1 VVVKPDDPVADSTAI
16 RRSLRRAGRRKRI
29 EAWLLIAPLVLFL
42 LLVFVAPIAGMLWR
56 AVDDRDLAPVMP
68 RTVAALQGWHG
79 EELPGEPAFAALAA
93 DLTQAR
99 ADRTVAEAAR
109 RLNYDHNG
117 YRTVIMATARKL
129 PSAPTGSWRDTIV
142 ALDPAWGETP
152 IWAAIVRAA
161 GPTTDFYLLA
171 ALDLR
176 EDASG
181 AIVNA
186 PAEEAIYRDVFL
198 RTFLVSLGV
207 TALCL
212 VIGFP
217 VAYLLATRPPQIANP
232 LMILVLLPFWTSL
245 LVRTT
250 AWVVLLQ
257 TNGVVNEILT
267 GLGLVGQPLQL
278 VYNRVGVLIAMTH
291 VLLPYMILPL
301 YSVMRTIP
309 PAHLRAAYSLGAR
322 PVGAFLKVYLPQT
335 LPGIGAGGLLVFI
348 LALGYY
354 ITPAL
359 VGGPAD
365 QMISWFIAFYTTS
378 TVNWGMASAL
388 GLLLLAATL
397 ALYAIYARLVGTD
410 RMRLG

>member
-1 VVVKPDDPVADSTAI
+1 MVSATLAQDSGTI
-16 RRSLRRAGRRKRI
+16 RRSLHRAGRRKRI
-29 EAWLLIAPLVLFL
+29 QAWLLIAPLVAFL

-56 AVDDRDLAPVMP
+56 AVDDQDVAAVMP
-68 RTVAALQGWHG
+68 RTVAVLATWHG
-79 EELPGEPAFAALAA
+79 EGLPGEDAFAALAA
-93 DLTQAR
+93 DMIQAR
-99 ADRTVAEAAR
+99 ADKTIANAAR

-117 YRTVIMATARKL
+117 YRSVVTNTARKL
-129 PSAPTGSWRDTIV
+129 PTSPNGSWHDTFV
-142 ALDPAWGETP
+142 ALDPAWGETET
-152 IWAAIVRAA
+152 WASIARAA
-161 GPTTDFYLLA
+161 GPRTDFYLLA
-171 ALDLR
+171 ALDMR
-176 EDASG
+176 RDAAG
-181 AIVNA
+181 DIVGA
-186 PAEEAIYRDVFL
+186 PAEESIYRDVFM
-198 RTFLVSLGV
+198 RTFLISLSV
-207 TALCL
+207 TLLCL

-217 VAYLLATRPPQIANP
+217 VAYLLATQPPRIANL

-267 GLGLVGQPLQL
+267 GLGLVGAPLQL
-278 VYNRVGVLIAMTH
+278 VYNRVGVLVAMTH

-301 YSVMRTIP
+301 YSVMRSIP

-322 PVGAFLKVYLPQT
+322 PVGAFLRVYLPQT
-335 LPGIGAGGLLVFI
+335 LPGIGAGALLVFI

-365 QMISWFIAFYTTS
+365 QMMSWFIAFYTTS

-397 ALYAIYARLVGTD
+397 ALYAVYARLVGAD

>member
-1 VVVKPDDPVADSTAI
+1 MTALAEDGGTI
-16 RRSLRRAGRRKRI
+16 RRSLRRAGRRRRI
-29 EAWLLIAPLVLFL
+29 EAWLLLAPLVAFL
-42 LLVFVAPIAGMLWR
+42 LLVFVAPIGGMLWR
-56 AVDDRDLAPVMP
+56 AIDDRDVAPILP
-68 RTVAALQGWHG
+68 RTVAALAGWQGDG
-79 EELPGEPAFAALAA
+79 LPGEPAFAALAA
-93 DLTQAR
+93 DLAQAR
-99 ADRTVAEAAR
+99 ADKTLPAAAR
-109 RLNYDHNG
+109 RLNYDRNG
-117 YRTVIMATARKL
+117 YRTVITNTARKL
-129 PSAPTGSWRDTIV
+129 PDAPQGSWQETLT
-142 ALDPAWGETP
+142 ALDPAWGNLE
-152 IWAAIVRAA
+152 IWGAIARAA

-176 EDASG
+176 RDAAG
-181 AIVNA
+181 AILQS
-186 PAEEAIYRDVFL
+186 PPDEAIYRGVFL
-198 RTFLVSLGV
+198 RTFLVALSV

-217 VAYLLATRPPQIANP
+217 VAYLLATRPPRIANI

-267 GLGLVGQPLQL
+267 GLGLVGEPLQL

-301 YSVMRTIP
+301 YSVMRSIP

-322 PVGAFLKVYLPQT
+322 PVGAFLRVYLPQT
-335 LPGIGAGGLLVFI
+335 LPGIGAGALLVFI

-388 GLLLLAATL
+388 GLLLLVATL
-397 ALYAIYARLVGTD
+397 ALYAVYARLVGAD

>member
-1 VVVKPDDPVADSTAI
+1 MTALAEDGATI
-16 RRSLRRAGRRKRI
+16 RRSLRRAGRRRRA
-29 EAWLLIAPLVLFL
+29 EAWLLLAPLVAFL

-68 RTVAALQGWHG
+68 RTVAALAGWHG
-79 EELPGEPAFAALAA
+79 DVLPGEDAFAALAA
-93 DLTQAR
+93 DLAQAR
-99 ADRTVAEAAR
+99 ADKTLPAAAR
-109 RLNYDHNG
+109 RLNYDQNG
-117 YRTVIMATARKL
+117 YRTVITNTARKL
-129 PSAPTGSWRDTIV
+129 PDAPTGTWQQTLT
-142 ALDPAWGETP
+142 ALDPAWGRTE
-152 IWAAIVRAA
+152 IWGAIARAA

-176 EDASG
+176 RDAAG
-181 AIVNA
+181 AVLA
-186 PAEEAIYRDVFL
+186 SPPDEAIYRQVFL
-198 RTFLVSLGV
+198 RTFLVALSV

-217 VAYLLATRPPQIANP
+217 VAYLLATRPPRIANI

-257 TNGVVNEILT
+257 SNGVVNEILT
-267 GLGLVGQPLQL
+267 GLGITDGPLQL
-278 VYNRVGVLIAMTH
+278 VYNRVGVLVAMTH

-301 YSVMRTIP
+301 YSVMRSIP

-322 PVGAFLKVYLPQT
+322 PVGAFLRVYLPQT
-335 LPGIGAGGLLVFI
+335 LPGIGAGALLVFI

-388 GLLLLAATL
+388 GLLLLVATL
-397 ALYAIYARLVGTD
+397 ALYAVYARLVGAD

>member
-1 VVVKPDDPVADSTAI
+1 MTALAEDGGAI
-16 RRSLRRAGRRKRI
+16 RRSLRRAGRRRRI
-29 EAWLLIAPLVLFL
+29 EAWLLLAPLVAFL

-56 AVDDRDLAPVMP
+56 AIDDRDVGPIMP
-68 RTVAALQGWHG
+68 RTVAALAGWQGDG
-79 EELPGEPAFAALAA
+79 LPGEPAFAALAA
-93 DLTQAR
+93 DLAQAR
-99 ADRTVAEAAR
+99 AEKTLPTAAR
-109 RLNYDHNG
+109 RLNYDRNG
-117 YRTVIMATARKL
+117 WRTVVTNTARKL
-129 PSAPTGSWRDTIV
+129 PDSPQGSWQETLT
-142 ALDPAWGETP
+142 ALDPAWGRTE
-152 IWAAIVRAA
+152 IWGAIARAA

-176 EDASG
+176 RDAAGVVLAS
-181 AIVNA
+181 
-186 PAEEAIYRDVFL
+186 PPDEAIYRQVFL
-198 RTFLVSLGV
+198 RTFLVALSV

-217 VAYLLATRPPQIANP
+217 VAYLLATRPPRIANI

-257 TNGVVNEILT
+257 SNGVVNEILT
-267 GLGLVGQPLQL
+267 GLGITDGPLQL
-278 VYNRVGVLIAMTH
+278 VYNRVGVLVAMTH

-301 YSVMRTIP
+301 YSVMRSIP

-322 PVGAFLKVYLPQT
+322 PVGAFLRVYLPQT
-335 LPGIGAGGLLVFI
+335 LPGIGAGALLVFI

-388 GLLLLAATL
+388 GLLLLVATL
-397 ALYAIYARLVGTD
+397 ALYAVYARLVGAD

>member
-1 VVVKPDDPVADSTAI
+1 MTALAQDSGTI
-16 RRSLRRAGRRKRI
+16 RRALHRADRRRRI
-29 EAWLLIAPLVLFL
+29 EARLLVAPLVVFL

-56 AVDDRDLAPVMP
+56 AIDDRDLAAVMP
-68 RTVAALQGWHG
+68 RTVAAIAGWHG
-79 EELPGEPAFAALAA
+79 EALPEEPVFAALAA
-93 DLTQAR
+93 DMAQAR
-99 ADRTVAEAAR
+99 ADKTIATAAR

-117 YRTVIMATARKL
+117 YRTLVTNTARKL
-129 PSAPTGSWRDTIV
+129 PDAPQGSWRDTFTAI
-142 ALDPAWGETP
+142 DPAWGDTEV
-152 IWAAIVRAA
+152 WAAIARAT
-161 GPTTDFYLLA
+161 GPRTDFYLLA
-171 ALDLR
+171 AMDLR
-176 EDASG
+176 RDAAGSIT
-181 AIVNA
+181 AT
-186 PAEEAIYRDVFL
+186 PPDEAIYRGVFL
-198 RTFLVSLGV
+198 RTFLVSLAV
-207 TALCL
+207 TGLCL

-217 VAYLLATRPPQIANP
+217 VAYLLATRPPRIANL

-267 GLGLVGQPLQL
+267 LTGLADAPLQL
-278 VYNRVGVLIAMTH
+278 VYNRVGVLVAMTH

-301 YSVMRTIP
+301 YSVMRSIP

-322 PVGAFLKVYLPQT
+322 PVTAFLRVYLPQT

-388 GLLLLAATL
+388 GLLLLVATL
-397 ALYAIYARLVGTD
+397 ALYAVYARLVGAD

>member
-1 VVVKPDDPVADSTAI
+1 MTALAEDGGTI
-16 RRSLRRAGRRKRI
+16 RRSLRRAGRRRRI
-29 EAWLLIAPLVLFL
+29 EAWLLLAPLVAFL

-56 AVDDRDLAPVMP
+56 AIDDRDVAPIMP
-68 RTVAALQGWHG
+68 RTVAALAGWQGDG
-79 EELPGEPAFAALAA
+79 LPGEAAFAALAA
-93 DLTQAR
+93 DLAQAR
-99 ADRTVAEAAR
+99 AEKSLPAAAR
-109 RLNYDHNG
+109 RLNYDRNG
-117 YRTVIMATARKL
+117 YRTVITNTARKL
-129 PSAPTGSWRDTIV
+129 PDAPQGSWRETLT
-142 ALDPAWGETP
+142 ALDPAWGSPE
-152 IWAAIVRAA
+152 IWGAIARAA

-176 EDASG
+176 RDAAG
-181 AIVNA
+181 AILQS
-186 PAEEAIYRDVFL
+186 PPDEAIYRGVFL
-198 RTFLVSLGV
+198 RTFLVALSV

-217 VAYLLATRPPQIANP
+217 VAYLLATRPPRIANI

-267 GLGLVGQPLQL
+267 GLGLVGEPLQL

-301 YSVMRTIP
+301 YSVMRSIP

-322 PVGAFLKVYLPQT
+322 PVGAFLRVYLPQT
-335 LPGIGAGGLLVFI
+335 LPGIGAGALLVFI

-388 GLLLLAATL
+388 GLLLLVATL
-397 ALYAIYARLVGTD
+397 ALYAVYARLVGAD

>member
-1 VVVKPDDPVADSTAI
+1 MSATAFAQDGTAI
-16 RRSLRRAGRRKRI
+16 RRSLRRAGRRRRI
-29 EAWLLIAPLVLFL
+29 EAWLLLAPLVAFL

-56 AVDDRDLAPVMP
+56 AVDDRDLAPIMP
-68 RTVAALQGWHG
+68 RTVAALAGWQGDG
-79 EELPGEPAFAALAA
+79 LPGEEAFAALAA
-93 DLTQAR
+93 DLAQAR
-99 ADRTVAEAAR
+99 ADKTLPTAAR
-109 RLNYDHNG
+109 RLNYDRNG
-117 YRTVIMATARKL
+117 YRTVVTNTARKL
-129 PSAPTGSWRDTIV
+129 PDAPKGSWRETLA
-142 ALDPAWGETP
+142 ALDPAWGQTD
-152 IWAAIVRAA
+152 IWGAIARAA

-176 EDASG
+176 RDAAG
-181 AIVNA
+181 VIV
-186 PAEEAIYRDVFL
+186 PSPPDEAIYRSVFL
-198 RTFLVSLGV
+198 RTFLVALSV

-217 VAYLLATRPPQIANP
+217 VAYLLATRPPRIANL

-257 TNGVVNEILT
+257 TNGTVNEILT
-267 GLGLVGQPLQL
+267 GLGLTSEPLQL

-301 YSVMRTIP
+301 YSVMRAIP

-322 PVGAFLKVYLPQT
+322 PVGAFLRVYLPQT

-388 GLLLLAATL
+388 GLLLLVATL
-397 ALYAIYARLVGTD
+397 VLYAVYARLVGAD

>member
-1 VVVKPDDPVADSTAI
+1 MVTALAQDSGTI
-16 RRSLRRAGRRKRI
+16 RRSLHRAGRRKRLQ
-29 EAWLLIAPLVLFL
+29 AWLLIAPLVAFL

-56 AVDDRDLAPVMP
+56 AVDDQDVAAVMP
-68 RTVAALQGWHG
+68 RTLAALATWHG
-79 EELPGEPAFAALAA
+79 EGLPGEDAFAALAA
-93 DLTQAR
+93 DMIQAR
-99 ADRTVAEAAR
+99 ADKTIANAAR

-117 YRTVIMATARKL
+117 YRSVVTNTARKL
-129 PSAPTGSWRDTIV
+129 PTAPDGSWHDTFV
-142 ALDPAWGETP
+142 ALDPAWGETET
-152 IWAAIVRAA
+152 WASIARAA
-161 GPTTDFYLLA
+161 GPRTDFYLLA
-171 ALDLR
+171 ALDMR
-176 EDASG
+176 RDAAG
-181 AIVNA
+181 DIVGA
-186 PAEEAIYRDVFL
+186 PAEESIYRAVFL
-198 RTFLVSLGV
+198 RTFLISLSV
-207 TALCL
+207 TVLCL

-217 VAYLLATRPPQIANP
+217 VAYLLATQPPRIANL

-267 GLGLVGQPLQL
+267 GLGLVGAPLQL
-278 VYNRVGVLIAMTH
+278 VYNRVGVLVAMTH

-301 YSVMRTIP
+301 YSVMRSIP

-322 PVGAFLKVYLPQT
+322 PVGAFLRVYLPQT
-335 LPGIGAGGLLVFI
+335 LPGIGAGALLVFI

-365 QMISWFIAFYTTS
+365 QMMSWFIAFYTTS

-397 ALYAIYARLVGTD
+397 ALYAVYARLVGAD

>member
-1 VVVKPDDPVADSTAI
+1 MVSATLAQDSGTI
-16 RRSLRRAGRRKRI
+16 RRSLHRAGRRKRI
-29 EAWLLIAPLVLFL
+29 QAWLLIAPLVAFL

-56 AVDDRDLAPVMP
+56 AVDDQDVAAVMP
-68 RTVAALQGWHG
+68 RTVAALATWHG
-79 EELPGEPAFAALAA
+79 EGLPGEDAFAALAA
-93 DLTQAR
+93 DMIQAR
-99 ADRTVAEAAR
+99 ADKTIANAAR

-117 YRTVIMATARKL
+117 YRSIVTNTARKL
-129 PSAPTGSWRDTIV
+129 PTSPNGSWHDTFV
-142 ALDPAWGETP
+142 ALDPAWGETET
-152 IWAAIVRAA
+152 WASIARAA
-161 GPTTDFYLLA
+161 GPRTDFYLLA
-171 ALDLR
+171 ALDMR
-176 EDASG
+176 RDAAG
-181 AIVNA
+181 DIVGA
-186 PAEEAIYRDVFL
+186 PAEESIYRAVFL
-198 RTFLVSLGV
+198 RTFLISLSV
-207 TALCL
+207 TLLCL

-217 VAYLLATRPPQIANP
+217 VAYLLATQPPRIANL

-267 GLGLVGQPLQL
+267 GLGLVGAPLQL
-278 VYNRVGVLIAMTH
+278 VYNRVGVLVAMTH

-301 YSVMRTIP
+301 YSVMRSIP

-322 PVGAFLKVYLPQT
+322 PVGAFLRVYLPQT
-335 LPGIGAGGLLVFI
+335 LPGIGAGALLVFI

-365 QMISWFIAFYTTS
+365 QMMSWFIAFYTTS

-397 ALYAIYARLVGTD
+397 ALYAVYARLVGAD

>member
-1 VVVKPDDPVADSTAI
+1 MTALAEDGGTI
-16 RRSLRRAGRRKRI
+16 RRSLRRAGRRRRV
-29 EAWLLIAPLVLFL
+29 EAWLLLAPLVAFL

-56 AVDDRDLAPVMP
+56 AVDDRDLAPIMP
-68 RTVAALQGWHG
+68 RTVAALAGWHG
-79 EELPGEPAFAALAA
+79 DGLPDEAAFAALAA
-93 DLTQAR
+93 DLAQAR
-99 ADRTVAEAAR
+99 ADKTLPTAAR
-109 RLNYDHNG
+109 RLNYDRNG
-117 YRTVIMATARKL
+117 YRTVITNTARKL
-129 PSAPTGSWRDTIV
+129 PDAPKGSWQETLT
-142 ALDPAWGETP
+142 ALDPAWGSPE
-152 IWAAIVRAA
+152 IWGAIARAA

-176 EDASG
+176 RDAAG
-181 AIVNA
+181 AILA
-186 PAEEAIYRDVFL
+186 SPPDEAIYREVFL
-198 RTFLVSLGV
+198 RTFLVALSV

-217 VAYLLATRPPQIANP
+217 VAYLLATRPPRIANI

-257 TNGVVNEILT
+257 TNGTVNEILT
-267 GLGLVGQPLQL
+267 GLGLVGEPLQL

-301 YSVMRTIP
+301 YSVMRSIP

-322 PVGAFLKVYLPQT
+322 PVGAFLRVYLPQT
-335 LPGIGAGGLLVFI
+335 LPGIGAGALLVFI

-388 GLLLLAATL
+388 GLLLLVATL
-397 ALYAIYARLVGTD
+397 ALYAVYARLVGAD

>member
-1 VVVKPDDPVADSTAI
+1 MTALAEDGGAI
-16 RRSLRRAGRRKRI
+16 RRSLRRAGRRRRI
-29 EAWLLIAPLVLFL
+29 EAWLLLAPLVAFL

-56 AVDDRDLAPVMP
+56 AVDDRDVAPVMP
-68 RTVAALQGWHG
+68 RTVAALAGWHG
-79 EELPGEPAFAALAA
+79 DGLPGEAAFAALAA
-93 DLTQAR
+93 DLAQAR
-99 ADRTVAEAAR
+99 TDKSLPAAAR
-109 RLNYDHNG
+109 RLNYDRNG
-117 YRTVIMATARKL
+117 WRTVVTNTARKL
-129 PSAPTGSWRDTIV
+129 PDSPQGSWQETLT
-142 ALDPAWGETP
+142 ALDPAWGNPE
-152 IWAAIVRAA
+152 IWGAIARAA

-176 EDASG
+176 RDAAG
-181 AIVNA
+181 AIL
-186 PAEEAIYRDVFL
+186 PSPPEESIYRAVFL
-198 RTFLVSLGV
+198 RTFLVALSV

-217 VAYLLATRPPQIANP
+217 VAYLLATRPPRIANI

-257 TNGVVNEILT
+257 TNGVVNEILI
-267 GLGLVGQPLQL
+267 GLGLVGEPLQL

-301 YSVMRTIP
+301 YSVMRSIP

-322 PVGAFLKVYLPQT
+322 PVGAFLRVYLPQT
-335 LPGIGAGGLLVFI
+335 LPGIGAGALLVFI

-388 GLLLLAATL
+388 GLLLLVATL
-397 ALYAIYARLVGTD
+397 ALYAVYARLVGAD

>member
-1 VVVKPDDPVADSTAI
+1 MTALAEDGGTI
-16 RRSLRRAGRRKRI
+16 RRSLRRAGRRRRI
-29 EAWLLIAPLVLFL
+29 EAWLLLAPLVVFL
-42 LLVFVAPIAGMLWR
+42 LLVFVAPIGGMLWR
-56 AVDDRDLAPVMP
+56 AIDDRDVAPILP
-68 RTVAALQGWHG
+68 RTVAALAGWQGDG
-79 EELPGEPAFAALAA
+79 LPGEPAFAALAA
-93 DLTQAR
+93 DLAQAR
-99 ADRTVAEAAR
+99 ADKSLPAAAR
-109 RLNYDHNG
+109 RLNYDRNG
-117 YRTVIMATARKL
+117 YRTVITNTARKL
-129 PSAPTGSWRDTIV
+129 PDSPQGSWQETLT
-142 ALDPAWGETP
+142 ALDPAWGQTE
-152 IWAAIVRAA
+152 IWGALARAA

-176 EDASG
+176 RDAAG
-181 AIVNA
+181 AILQS
-186 PAEEAIYRDVFL
+186 PPDEAIYRGVFL
-198 RTFLVSLGV
+198 RTFLVALSV

-217 VAYLLATRPPQIANP
+217 VAYLLATRPPRIANI

-267 GLGLVGQPLQL
+267 GLGLVGEPLQL

-301 YSVMRTIP
+301 YSVMRSIP

-322 PVGAFLKVYLPQT
+322 PVGAFLRVYLPQT
-335 LPGIGAGGLLVFI
+335 LPGIGAGALLVFI

-388 GLLLLAATL
+388 GLLLLVATL
-397 ALYAIYARLVGTD
+397 ALYAVYTRLVGAD

>member
-1 VVVKPDDPVADSTAI
+1 MTALAEDGATI
-16 RRSLRRAGRRKRI
+16 RRSLRRAGRRRRI
-29 EAWLLIAPLVLFL
+29 EAWLLLAPLVTFL

-56 AVDDRDLAPVMP
+56 AVDDRDVAPIMP
-68 RTVAALQGWHG
+68 HTVAALAGWHG
-79 EELPGEPAFAALAA
+79 DGLPGEAAFAALAA
-93 DLTQAR
+93 DLAQAR
-99 ADRTVAEAAR
+99 TDKTLPTAAR
-109 RLNYDHNG
+109 RLNYDRNG
-117 YRTVIMATARKL
+117 YRTVITNTARKL
-129 PSAPTGSWRDTIV
+129 PDQPQGSWRETLT
-142 ALDPAWGETP
+142 ALDPAWGNPE
-152 IWAAIVRAA
+152 IWGAIARAA

-171 ALDLR
+171 AADLR
-176 EDASG
+176 RDAAGTILQS
-181 AIVNA
+181 
-186 PAEEAIYRDVFL
+186 PPDEAIYRGVFL
-198 RTFLVSLGV
+198 RTFLVALSV

-217 VAYLLATRPPQIANP
+217 VAYLLATRPPRIANI

-257 TNGVVNEILT
+257 TNGVVNEIIT
-267 GLGLVGQPLQL
+267 GLGLAGEPLQL
-278 VYNRVGVLIAMTH
+278 VYNRVGVLVAMTH

-301 YSVMRTIP
+301 YSVMRSIP

-322 PVGAFLKVYLPQT
+322 PVGAFLRVYLPQT
-335 LPGIGAGGLLVFI
+335 LPGIGAGALLVFI

-388 GLLLLAATL
+388 GLLLLVATL
-397 ALYAIYARLVGTD
+397 ALYAVYARLVGAD

>member
-1 VVVKPDDPVADSTAI
+1 MVSATLAEDGGTI
-16 RRSLRRAGRRKRI
+16 RRSLRRAGRRRRI
-29 EAWLLIAPLVLFL
+29 EAWLLLAPLVAFL

-56 AVDDRDLAPVMP
+56 AIDDRDVGPIMP
-68 RTVAALQGWHG
+68 RTVAALAGWQGDG
-79 EELPGEPAFAALAA
+79 LPGEPAFAALAA
-93 DLTQAR
+93 DLAQAR
-99 ADRTVAEAAR
+99 ADKSLPAAAR
-109 RLNYDHNG
+109 RLNYDRNG
-117 YRTVIMATARKL
+117 YRTVITNTARKL
-129 PSAPTGSWRDTIV
+129 PDQPQGSWRETLT
-142 ALDPAWGETP
+142 ALDPAWGQPE
-152 IWAAIVRAA
+152 IWGAIARAA

-176 EDASG
+176 RDAAGTILQS
-181 AIVNA
+181 
-186 PAEEAIYRDVFL
+186 PPDEAIYRDVFL
-198 RTFLVSLGV
+198 RTFLVALSV

-217 VAYLLATRPPQIANP
+217 VAYLLATRPPRIANI

-267 GLGLVGQPLQL
+267 GLGLTGEPLQL

-301 YSVMRTIP
+301 YSVMRSIP

-322 PVGAFLKVYLPQT
+322 PVGAFLRVYLPQT
-335 LPGIGAGGLLVFI
+335 LPGIGAGALLVFI

-388 GLLLLAATL
+388 GLLLLVATL
-397 ALYAIYARLVGTD
+397 ALYAVYARLVGAD

>member
-1 VVVKPDDPVADSTAI
+1 MTALAQDAVAI
-16 RRSLRRAGRRKRI
+16 RRSLRRAGRRRRV
-29 EAWLLIAPLVLFL
+29 EAWLLLAPLVAFL

-56 AVDDRDLAPVMP
+56 AVDDRDLAPIMP
-68 RTVAALQGWHG
+68 RTVAALAGWQGDG
-79 EELPGEPAFAALAA
+79 LPGEDAFAALAA
-93 DLTQAR
+93 DLAQAR
-99 ADRTVAEAAR
+99 ADKTLPTAAR

-117 YRTVIMATARKL
+117 YRTVVTNTARKL
-129 PSAPTGSWRDTIV
+129 PDAPKGNWRETLTAI
-142 ALDPAWGETP
+142 DPAWGSPE
-152 IWAAIVRAA
+152 IWGAIARAA

-176 EDASG
+176 RDAAG
-181 AIVNA
+181 AILHS
-186 PAEEAIYRDVFL
+186 PPEEAIYREVFL
-198 RTFLVSLGV
+198 RTFLVALSV

-217 VAYLLATRPPQIANP
+217 VAYLLATRPPRIANI

-257 TNGVVNEILT
+257 TNGTVNGILT
-267 GLGLVGQPLQL
+267 GLGLTSEPLQL

-301 YSVMRTIP
+301 YSVMRSIP

-322 PVGAFLKVYLPQT
+322 PVGAFLRIYLPQT
-335 LPGIGAGGLLVFI
+335 LPGIGAGALLVFI

-388 GLLLLAATL
+388 GLLLLVATL
-397 ALYAIYARLVGTD
+397 ALYAVYARLVGAD

>member
-1 VVVKPDDPVADSTAI
+1 MTALAEDGGTI
-16 RRSLRRAGRRKRI
+16 RRSLRRAGRRRRI
-29 EAWLLIAPLVLFL
+29 EAWLLLAPLVVFL
-42 LLVFVAPIAGMLWR
+42 LLVFVAPIGGMLWR
-56 AVDDRDLAPVMP
+56 AIDDRDVAPILP
-68 RTVAALQGWHG
+68 RTVAALAGWQGDG
-79 EELPGEPAFAALAA
+79 LPGEPAFAALAA
-93 DLTQAR
+93 DLAQAR
-99 ADRTVAEAAR
+99 ADKSLPAAAR
-109 RLNYDHNG
+109 RLNYDRNG
-117 YRTVIMATARKL
+117 YRTVITNTARKL
-129 PSAPTGSWRDTIV
+129 PDSPQGSWQETLT
-142 ALDPAWGETP
+142 ALDPAWSQTE
-152 IWAAIVRAA
+152 IWGALARAA

-176 EDASG
+176 RDAAG
-181 AIVNA
+181 AILQS
-186 PAEEAIYRDVFL
+186 PPDEAIYRGVFL
-198 RTFLVSLGV
+198 RTFLVALSV

-217 VAYLLATRPPQIANP
+217 VAYLLATRPPRIANI

-267 GLGLVGQPLQL
+267 GLGLVGEPLQL

-301 YSVMRTIP
+301 YSVMRSIP

-322 PVGAFLKVYLPQT
+322 PVGAFLRVYLPQT
-335 LPGIGAGGLLVFI
+335 LPGIGAGALLVFI

-388 GLLLLAATL
+388 GLLLLVATL
-397 ALYAIYARLVGTD
+397 ALYAVYARLVGAD

>member
-1 VVVKPDDPVADSTAI
+1 MVSATLAEDGGTI
-16 RRSLRRAGRRKRI
+16 RRSLRRAGRRRRI
-29 EAWLLIAPLVLFL
+29 EAWLLLAPLVAFL
-42 LLVFVAPIAGMLWR
+42 LLVFVAPIGGMLWR
-56 AVDDRDLAPVMP
+56 AIDDRDVAPILP
-68 RTVAALQGWHG
+68 RTVAALAGWQGDG
-79 EELPGEPAFAALAA
+79 LPGEPAFAALAA
-93 DLTQAR
+93 DLAQAR
-99 ADRTVAEAAR
+99 ADKTLPAAAR
-109 RLNYDHNG
+109 RLNYDRNG
-117 YRTVIMATARKL
+117 YRTVITNTARKL
-129 PSAPTGSWRDTIV
+129 PDAPQGSWQETLT
-142 ALDPAWGETP
+142 ALDPAWGNLE
-152 IWAAIVRAA
+152 IWGAIARAA

-176 EDASG
+176 RDAAG
-181 AIVNA
+181 AILQS
-186 PAEEAIYRDVFL
+186 PPDEAIYRGVFL
-198 RTFLVSLGV
+198 RTFLVALSV

-217 VAYLLATRPPQIANP
+217 VAYLLATRPPRIANI

-267 GLGLVGQPLQL
+267 GLGLVGEPLQL

-301 YSVMRTIP
+301 YSVMRSIP

-322 PVGAFLKVYLPQT
+322 PVGAFLRVYLPQT
-335 LPGIGAGGLLVFI
+335 LPGIGAGALLVFI

-388 GLLLLAATL
+388 GLLLLVATL
-397 ALYAIYARLVGTD
+397 ALYAVYARLVGAD

>member
-1 VVVKPDDPVADSTAI
+1 MVSATLAEDGTTI
-16 RRSLRRAGRRKRI
+16 RRSLRRAGRRRRI
-29 EAWLLIAPLVLFL
+29 EAWLLLAPLVVFL
-42 LLVFVAPIAGMLWR
+42 LLVFVAPIGGMLWR
-56 AVDDRDLAPVMP
+56 AIDDRDVGPVMP
-68 RTVAALQGWHG
+68 RTVAALAGWQGDG
-79 EELPGEPAFAALAA
+79 LPGEPAFAALAA
-93 DLTQAR
+93 DLAQAR
-99 ADRTVAEAAR
+99 ADKSLPAAAR
-109 RLNYDHNG
+109 RLNYDRNG
-117 YRTVIMATARKL
+117 YRTVITNTARKL
-129 PSAPTGSWRDTIV
+129 PDQPQGSWRETLT
-142 ALDPAWGETP
+142 ALDPAWGQTE
-152 IWAAIVRAA
+152 IWGAIARAA

-176 EDASG
+176 RDAAGTILQS
-181 AIVNA
+181 
-186 PAEEAIYRDVFL
+186 PPDEAIYRDVFL
-198 RTFLVSLGV
+198 RTFLVALSV

-217 VAYLLATRPPQIANP
+217 VAYLLATRPPRIANI

-267 GLGLVGQPLQL
+267 GLGLTGEPLQL

-301 YSVMRTIP
+301 YSVMRSIP

-322 PVGAFLKVYLPQT
+322 PVGAFLRVYLPQT
-335 LPGIGAGGLLVFI
+335 LPGIGAGALLVFI

-388 GLLLLAATL
+388 GLLLLVATL
-397 ALYAIYARLVGTD
+397 ALYSVYARLVGAD

>member
-1 VVVKPDDPVADSTAI
+1 MTALAEDGTAI
-16 RRSLRRAGRRKRI
+16 RRSLRRAGRRRRV
-29 EAWLLIAPLVLFL
+29 EAWLLLAPLVAFL

-56 AVDDRDLAPVMP
+56 AVDDRDVAPVMP
-68 RTVAALQGWHG
+68 RTVAALAGWHG
-79 EELPGEPAFAALAA
+79 DALPGEDAFAALAA
-93 DLTQAR
+93 DLAQAR
-99 ADRTVAEAAR
+99 ADKTLPAAAR
-109 RLNYDHNG
+109 RLNYDQNG
-117 YRTVIMATARKL
+117 YRTVITNTARKL
-129 PSAPTGSWRDTIV
+129 PDAPNGTWQQTLT
-142 ALDPAWGETP
+142 ALDPAWGKPE
-152 IWAAIVRAA
+152 IWGAIARAA

-176 EDASG
+176 RDAAG
-181 AIVNA
+181 AVLA
-186 PAEEAIYRDVFL
+186 SPPDEAIYRQVFL
-198 RTFLVSLGV
+198 RTFLVALSV

-217 VAYLLATRPPQIANP
+217 VAYLLATRPPRIANI

-257 TNGVVNEILT
+257 SNGVVNEILT
-267 GLGLVGQPLQL
+267 GLGITDGPLQL
-278 VYNRVGVLIAMTH
+278 VYNRVGVLVAMTH

-301 YSVMRTIP
+301 YSVMRSIP

-322 PVGAFLKVYLPQT
+322 PVGAFLRVYLPQT
-335 LPGIGAGGLLVFI
+335 LPGIGAGALLVFI

-388 GLLLLAATL
+388 GLLLLVATL
-397 ALYAIYARLVGTD
+397 ALYAVYARLVGAD

>member
-1 VVVKPDDPVADSTAI
+1 MTALAQDAGTI
-16 RRSLRRAGRRKRI
+16 RRSLHRAGRRRRLQ
-29 EAWLLIAPLVLFL
+29 AWLLIAPLVVFL
-42 LLVFVAPIAGMLWR
+42 LLVFVMPIAGMLWR
-56 AVDDRDLAPVMP
+56 AVDDQDLAPVMP
-68 RTVAALQGWHG
+68 RTVAALASWHG
-79 EELPGEPAFAALAA
+79 EGLPGEDAFAALAA
-93 DLTQAR
+93 DMIQAR
-99 ADRTVAEAAR
+99 ADKTIATAAR

-117 YRTVIMATARKL
+117 YRTVVTNTARKL
-129 PSAPTGSWRDTIV
+129 PTAPEGTWRDTFV
-142 ALDPAWGETP
+142 ALDPAWGETET
-152 IWAAIVRAA
+152 WASIVRAA
-161 GPTTDFYLLA
+161 GPRTDFYLLA

-176 EDASG
+176 RDVTGS
-181 AIVNA
+181 VVSA
-186 PAEEAIYRDVFL
+186 PAEESIYRDVFL
-198 RTFLVSLGV
+198 RTFLISLSV

-217 VAYLLATRPPQIANP
+217 VAYLLATQPPRIANL

-267 GLGLVGQPLQL
+267 GLGLAGAPLQL
-278 VYNRVGVLIAMTH
+278 VYNRVGVLVAMTH

-301 YSVMRTIP
+301 YSVMRSIP

-322 PVGAFLKVYLPQT
+322 PVGAFLRVYLPQT
-335 LPGIGAGGLLVFI
+335 LPGVGAGALLVFI

-365 QMISWFIAFYTTS
+365 QMMSWFIAFYTTS

-388 GLLLLAATL
+388 GLLLLVATL
-397 ALYAIYARLVGTD
+397 ALYAVYARLVGAD

>member
-1 VVVKPDDPVADSTAI
+1 MTALAQDTGTI
-16 RRSLRRAGRRKRI
+16 RRSLHRAGRRKRLQ
-29 EAWLLIAPLVLFL
+29 AWLLIAPLVAFL

-56 AVDDRDLAPVMP
+56 AVDDQDVAAVMP
-68 RTVAALQGWHG
+68 RTLAVLANWHG
-79 EELPGEPAFAALAA
+79 EGLPGEDAFAALAA
-93 DLTQAR
+93 DMIQAR
-99 ADRTVAEAAR
+99 ADKTIATAAR

-117 YRTVIMATARKL
+117 YRSVVTNTARKL
-129 PSAPTGSWRDTIV
+129 PTAPNGSWHDTFV
-142 ALDPAWGETP
+142 TLDPAWGETET
-152 IWAAIVRAA
+152 WASIARAA
-161 GPTTDFYLLA
+161 GPRTDFYLLA
-171 ALDLR
+171 ALDMR
-176 EDASG
+176 RDAAG
-181 AIVNA
+181 DIVGA
-186 PAEEAIYRDVFL
+186 PAEESIYRAVFL
-198 RTFLVSLGV
+198 RTFLISLSV
-207 TALCL
+207 TVLCL

-217 VAYLLATRPPQIANP
+217 VAYLLATQPPRIANL

-267 GLGLVGQPLQL
+267 GLGLVGAPLQL
-278 VYNRVGVLIAMTH
+278 VYNRVGVLVAMTH

-301 YSVMRTIP
+301 YSVMRSIP

-322 PVGAFLKVYLPQT
+322 PVGAFLRVYLPQT
-335 LPGIGAGGLLVFI
+335 LPGIGAGALLVFI

-365 QMISWFIAFYTTS
+365 QMMSWFIAFYTTS

-397 ALYAIYARLVGTD
+397 ALYAVYARLVGAD